1 MNKKI
6 ILILSISSI
15 IALFSG
21 IFIGRTIYSVGNH
34 AHTDP
39 ATTDPGSTEEEPS
52 TWTCSMH
59 PQIQQPEPGD
69 CPICGMDLIPLESD
83 TGADDGP
90 RIMSM
95 SEASRALADIQT
107 TVVERDYPE
116 AQIRLVGKLAFDETR
131 EKSLTAR
138 FPARIDELFVNFTGI
153 EVKQGEHLAKVYS
166 PELLTAQRELL
177 TAYRASPN
185 SSITRAARE
194 KLRLWD
200 LLPEQ
205 IDAIIESGDPKDH
218 FVLKAPIGGVVVSRH
233 VTEGTYVKT
242 GEPLFKI
249 VDLSELWAYL
259 DAYESDLPW
268 LRYGQDVAFSVQS
281 FPGETFHGQIA
292 FIEPLVNPNTRTIPI
307 RVNVPNRDQRLKPG
321 MFVRGVVHS
330 RLAEDGQVY
339 APEFAGKWISPM
351 HPEIVKDGPG
361 SCDVCGMDLVP
372 AEELGYVENESGTA
386 PLVIPS
392 SAVLRTGKRAVVY
405 VEKPNAERPTYEGR
419 EIILGPRAGDAFIVT
434 AGLDAGER
442 VVTSGAFKIDS
453 ALQIQ
458 AKPSMMNP
466 EGGGVTPGHNH
477 ERGNEH
483 VGHQVSSEI
492 DISIEQAVELM
503 PAYLAMQAALAADD
517 LDTAKGQ
524 AKAMMAITGHSGS
537 LPDLLHDMLASD
549 QLETFRKPHFDQLSA
564 AFIAAIEKSP
574 TSFSGD
580 LMVMHCPMVYG
591 DDGADWLQA
600 SEPLQN
606 PYFGASML
614 KCGDITKKVS
624 EMEAAGSGSN
634 GVEVDVD
641 TAAALIT
648 DYLKL
653 QSALASDDLASAK
666 EVLKDMMATTGHAGA
681 LPELLHDMLAAD
693 QLEALRKPHFET
705 LSNAFIA
712 AAKRAPETM
721 PENLMIMHC
730 PMVYDDRGAD
740 WLQTTE
746 PLLNP
751 YFGAMMLKCGEIKEH
766 IGDEASEHSG
776 HQH

>member
-6 ILILSISSI
+6 IPILSISII
-15 IALFSG
+15 IALIIG
-21 IFIGRTIYSVGNH
+21 IFIGRAFFSGGDH
-34 AHTDP
+34 AHADEVT
-39 ATTDPGSTEEEPS
+39 AASEAAAAEST

-95 SEASRALADIQT
+95 SKASRALAEIQM

-177 TAYRASPN
+177 TAYRANPN

-307 RVNVPNRDQRLKPG
+307 RINVPNRDQRLKPG

-330 RLAEDGQVY
+330 RLAEDGQIY

-361 SCDVCGMDLVP
+361 ACDVCGMDLVP
-372 AEELGYVENESGTA
+372 AEELGYLENESGAA

-392 SAVLRTGKRAVVY
+392 SAVLRTGKRSVVY
-405 VEKPNAERPTYEGR
+405 VEKPDAERPTYEGR
-419 EIILGPRAGDAFIVT
+419 EIVLGPRAGDAFIVT
-434 AGLDAGER
+434 AGLRAGER

-477 ERGNEH
+477 DRGNEH

-492 DISIEQAVELM
+492 DISNELAVELM
-503 PAYLAMQAALAADD
+503 PTYLAMQAALAADD
-517 LDTAKGQ
+517 LDTAKRQ
-524 AKAMMAITGHSGS
+524 AKAMMDIAGHSGP
-537 LPDLLHDMLASD
+537 LPALLHDMLAS
-549 QLETFRKPHFDQLSA
+549 
-564 AFIAAIEKSP
+564 
-574 TSFSGD
+574 
-580 LMVMHCPMVYG
+580 
-591 DDGADWLQA
+591 
-600 SEPLQN
+600 
-606 PYFGASML
+606 
-614 KCGDITKKVS
+614 
-624 EMEAAGSGSN
+624 
-634 GVEVDVD
+634 
-641 TAAALIT
+641 
-648 DYLKL
+648 
-653 QSALASDDLASAK
+653 
-666 EVLKDMMATTGHAGA
+666 
-681 LPELLHDMLAAD
+681 D

-705 LSNAFIA
+705 LSNALIA
-712 AAKRAPETM
+712 AAKRAPEAM

-776 HQH
+776 HLH